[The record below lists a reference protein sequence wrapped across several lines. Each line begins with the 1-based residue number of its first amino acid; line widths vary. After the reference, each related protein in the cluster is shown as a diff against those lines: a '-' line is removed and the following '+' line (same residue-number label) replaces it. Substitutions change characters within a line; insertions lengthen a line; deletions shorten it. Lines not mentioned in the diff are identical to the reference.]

1 MAADDDDPL
10 LSIRARRR
18 VLVALGYGAANV
30 ALTGVVGWSDRARPG
45 TGGLIDL
52 TSGLGRPPVLEGAPD
67 QPPPGHRYD
76 LVVVGGRVI
85 DPDSGFDGV
94 ANVGVDGEMV
104 TALTTDP
111 LEGDTVIDARD
122 LVVAPGFIDLLSF
135 EPNSFGV
142 WNKLA
147 DGVTTN
153 LAMHGVSN
161 YAAAFFDRYEGETP
175 IHFGG
180 AFHQHFMRAEEIGAG
195 VEDELTRAQ
204 QRRFEAVLA
213 ENLEAGF
220 AGVCCS
226 PEYAPGTTRDEM
238 VGLAEVAVEAG
249 HMSFFHT
256 RYSDPDPPGT
266 GRDGLREV
274 LAVARATGSPVH
286 VEHITSTGGTFEMG
300 PALELLEEARS
311 DGVDVTACC
320 YPYDSWGTF
329 LASSRFALGWR
340 QRYRIDDS
348 DLQVAGTEQ
357 RLSPVTF
364 DQAQADN
371 KLVVALGAIPEQ
383 ELHMVL
389 QRPWTMVSSDAIL
402 NPDLN
407 NHPRASGT
415 FSRLLGRYVRE
426 QGVLGLPDALAKITI
441 LPARRVEAM
450 LPDLARKGR
459 LQRGADAD
467 VVVFDPA
474 TVVDRATVASPEL
487 ASVGVRFVL
496 VEGTVALSDGE
507 PRRDTRAGRALRSV
521 VR

>member
-1 MAADDDDPL
+1 MASDDDPL

-30 ALTGVVGWSDRARPG
+30 ALTGVVGWSARSRPG
-45 TGGLIDL
+45 TTELIDL
-52 TSGLGRPPVLEGAPD
+52 TSGLGRPPVLDGAPE

-76 LVVVGGRVI
+76 VVVTGGRVI
-85 DPDSGFDGV
+85 DPDSGFDGT
-94 ANVGVDGEMV
+94 ANVGVDGAMV
-104 TALTTDP
+104 TALTADP
-111 LEGDTVIDARD
+111 LEGNTVIDARG

-135 EPNSFGV
+135 EPNPFGV

-153 LAMHGVSN
+153 LAMHGVNN
-161 YAAAFFDRYEGETP
+161 YAVAFFDRYEGDTP

-180 AFHQHFMRAEEIGAG
+180 AFHQHFMRAEAIGAG

-220 AGVCCS
+220 AGICCS
-226 PEYAPGTTRDEM
+226 PEYAPGTTSQEM
-238 VGLAEVAVEAG
+238 IGLAEVAAAAG

-266 GRDGLREV
+266 GRDGLQEV
-274 LAVARATGSPVH
+274 LDVARATGAPVH

-300 PALELLEEARS
+300 PALELLEDARS
-311 DGVDVTACC
+311 AGIDVTACC

-329 LASSRFALGWR
+329 LASSRFALGWQ
-340 QRYRIDDS
+340 QRYRIDET
-348 DLQVAGTEQ
+348 DLQVAGTDR

-364 DQAQADN
+364 GQAQADN
-371 KLVVALGAIPEQ
+371 KLVVALGAIPEE
-383 ELHMVL
+383 ELRMVL

-415 FSRLLGRYVRE
+415 FARLLGRYVRE

-441 LPARRVEAM
+441 LPARRVEDM
-450 LPDLARKGR
+450 LPDVARKGR

-467 VVVFDPA
+467 LVVFDPA
-474 TVVDRATVASPEL
+474 TITDLATVAAPET
-487 ASVGVRFVL
+487 ASVGIRYVL
-496 VEGTVALSDGE
+496 VDGVVALEDGE
-507 PRRDTRAGRALRSV
+507 PQRDTRAGRPLRSV
-521 VR
+521 VH